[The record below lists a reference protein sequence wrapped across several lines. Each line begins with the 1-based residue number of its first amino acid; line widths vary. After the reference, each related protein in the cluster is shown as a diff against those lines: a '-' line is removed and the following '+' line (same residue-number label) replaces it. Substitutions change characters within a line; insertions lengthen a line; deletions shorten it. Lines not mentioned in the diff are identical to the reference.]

1 MTDILTDYREW
12 RASLEDRIGTHSPGC
27 HMWPR
32 HERCMIHRLASALAV
47 EQAKRTPEAHATPSE
62 GTRQDGCIVARL
74 RQTRADMIGT
84 DDEQHYWDSQ
94 DAANEI
100 ERLRLAIR
108 RLAEQDATL
117 SVVGGSVIVEMD
129 ATLTDEERGAIA
141 AAADDY
147 LYHQDPGGRAQH
159 IERTLRGLLER
170 TSPSGNKTAEN
181 GD

>member
-32 HERCMIHRLASALAV
+32 HERCMIHRLAAALAA
-47 EQAKRTPEAHATPSE
+47 EQAKRKPEAQATPGE

-84 DDEQHYWDSQ
+84 DDEQHYWDCHE
-94 DAANEI
+94 AANEI

-117 SVVGGSVIVEMD
+117 SVQGGNVTVTMD
-129 ATLTDEERGAIA
+129 ATLADAEREAVRHFGEARHAFACPYA
-141 AAADDY
+141 A
-147 LYHQDPGGRAQH
+147 
-159 IERTLRGLLER
+159 TLRGLLER
-170 TSPSGNKTAEN
+170 TTHPER
-181 GD
+181 D